1 MNRKRLL
8 ISRRAALLSGA
19 ATAALA
25 ALPARAQ
32 GDGKAEFDRL
42 VAAAKQ
48 EGAVAVGGG
57 RDASARDFILK
68 AWKKDFPDIEMQF
81 TVAGGFN
88 WPNQVRAERASGK
101 YLWDVYLNGPN
112 VLVYRMAQ
120 EGVFQDLL
128 PALVLPDLKDP
139 KTWRRS
145 FDDMFLDDE
154 KRMFSFFA
162 SVSTVWYHANKVPPE
177 KVKAQGLKLL
187 LDPAY
192 QGRIGWQDP
201 RGGGPGANYAV
212 MVEEILGRDALKT
225 IIVDQKSVFYD
236 RQSQATE
243 AFIRGKCDIL
253 LGIEISDLET
263 YRKAGVKFDVRPF
276 GHDAKTAH
284 LSISGSFLALFDKPP
299 HPNAAKLL
307 ANWVLT
313 RDVQKGYAEAYQWD
327 SNRADVAPISP
338 PDQQVVAGDK
348 YIEPQQGRWLKRKAE
363 VQEFIRTLRP
373 S

>member
-1 MNRKRLL
+1 MKQRSPV
-8 ISRRAALLSGA
+8 IGRRAALQAG
-19 ATAALA
+19 AALA
-25 ALPARAQ
+25 AFAAVPAFAQ
-32 GDGKAEFDRL
+32 SDAKAEWDRL
-42 VAAAKQ
+42 VAAARE

-57 RDASARDFILK
+57 RDASAREFLLK

-112 VLVYRMAQ
+112 VLIYRMAQ
-120 EGVFQDLL
+120 EGVFQKLK
-128 PALVLPDLKDP
+128 PALILPDLKDP

-145 FDDMFLDDE
+145 FDDMFLDDDE
-154 KRMFSFFA
+154 RMFSFFA
-162 SVSTVWYHANKVPPE
+162 SVSTVWYHANKVPPD
-177 KVKAQGLKLL
+177 KVKAAGLMLL

-192 QGRIGWQDP
+192 KGRIGWQDP

-225 IIVDQKSVFYD
+225 IIVDQKSVFYEK
-236 RQSQATE
+236 QSQATE
-243 AFIRGKCDIL
+243 AFIRGKVDIL

-276 GHDAKTAH
+276 GHDPKTAH

-299 HPNAAKLL
+299 HPNAAQLL

-313 RDVQKGYAEAYQWD
+313 KDVQKGYAEAYQWD
-327 SNRADVAPISP
+327 SNRVDVAPISP
-338 PDQQVVAGDK
+338 PDQQVVMGQK
-348 YIEPQQGRWLKRKAE
+348 YVEPQQSRWLKRKADA
-363 VQEFIRTLRP
+363 QAFIRSLRP